1 MIVHLKIVSNVVL
14 EGKDLSIIV
23 FLLLIQRPTRL
34 RSFWALRIQCILKN
48 LSMLALLRIMF
59 VNEKRWSI
67 SSRLFWGNEIQLVL
81 LGMAKL
87 HIVCHYL
94 LWVQQT
100 HDSDYELYL
109 RFTDIRNL
117 SEVRLYV

>member
-1 MIVHLKIVSNVVL
+1 
-14 EGKDLSIIV
+14 
-23 FLLLIQRPTRL
+23 
-34 RSFWALRIQCILKN
+34 
-48 LSMLALLRIMF
+48 MLALLRIMF

-81 LGMAKL
+81 LGLAKL

-100 HDSDYELYL
+100 HDLWKRL
-109 RFTDIRNL
+109 GLRNL
-117 SEVRLYV
+117 FTVYGYSQFIGSTSVRLG